1 MLFLAASLEAWV
13 QSENWGIAKI
23 KTHALSRLA
32 LSTAAALFGF
42 TTLAHAGPPLICHPI
57 EIGQAKSL
65 PWVEFNHHGSTDY
78 DVKNLSRDTL
88 AILDSQTPVLVRME
102 TLRRATIYARQDPQ
116 AAKELITRL
125 QERAANWDAAGRSDA
140 LAWFDVGYLAE
151 AYKQWMGK
159 GEPNPAAGL
168 DGYSLVRKAISLR
181 GSDPEMEFAAAM
193 ITLCG
198 PNDAHRDHVQKAMA
212 GAKNNPLLAQ
222 NLASNFNHE
231 TISELLVAAPAGRF

>member
-1 MLFLAASLEAWV
+1 MKE
-13 QSENWGIAKI
+13 
-23 KTHALSRLA
+23 HALSRLA
-32 LSTAAALFGF
+32 LGTVAVLCGF

-65 PWVEFNHHGSTDY
+65 PWVEFNRHGSTDY

-102 TLRRATIYARQDPQ
+102 TLRRATIYARQDPR

-125 QERAANWDAAGRSDA
+125 HERAAASDAAGRSDA

-159 GEPNPAAGL
+159 GEPDPAAGL
-168 DGYSLVRKAISLR
+168 DGYEWVKKAISLR
-181 GSDPEMEFAAAM
+181 GPDPEMEFAAAM
-193 ITLCG
+193 ITLAG
-198 PNDAHRDHVQKAMA
+198 PEGAHREHVRKAIA
-212 GAKNNPLLAQ
+212 GANHDPLLAQ
-222 NLASNFNHE
+222 NLSSTFNHE
-231 TISELLVAAPAGRF
+231 TISELLVAAPAERF